1 MVDPVDDGGDI
12 DMRPRHAVGP
22 HCYGRRVPMNVRV
35 TAIVVE
41 DDQILLLDQDTESD
55 RSWSLPGGKVEPG
68 ETIRE
73 ALEREVREETGLE
86 IHVGDL
92 LYVCD
97 VVKTHVVHLTFECRR
112 VGGTL
117 GSIKPGRTLG
127 RSARWSSSSSLICR
141 RWASASDSW
150 SWPAP
155 VGRVPA
161 HTWARKA
168 TSACS
173 VLAKLRTSSA
183 ARDATSGSSRIKQLP
198 GTHHLVAEVRVADAR
213 GAHHV
218 DRTAEDL
225 LQAILE
231 GEVRTEVVK
240 PRTPESNSTNTS
252 TSLVPTSKES
262 PTAEP
267 NT

>member
-12 DMRPRHAVGP
+12 DARPRHAVGP

-55 RSWSLPGGKVEPG
+55 RPWSLPGGKVEPG

-117 GSIKPGRTLG
+117 GSIKAG
-127 RSARWSSSSSLICR
+127 
-141 RWASASDSW
+141 
-150 SWPAP
+150 
-155 VGRVPA
+155 
-161 HTWARKA
+161 
-168 TSACS
+168 
-173 VLAKLRTSSA
+173 
-183 ARDATSGSSRIKQLP
+183 
-198 GTHHLVAEVRVADAR
+198 ADAR
-213 GAHHV
+213 PI
-218 DRTAEDL
+218 RTVEFVKLADL
-225 LQAILE
+225 
-231 GEVRTEVVK
+231 
-240 PRTPESNSTNTS
+240 P
-252 TSLVPTSKES
+252 SLGFSRRFVELARSGWPDAGSYLGPKG
-262 PTAEP
+262 
-267 NT
+267 NIGL